1 MHTKVSQTY
10 LDTQGHVCT
19 PAYCCHACVLTHT
32 QQRQLCTHVPS
43 QPGTQNL
50 PNILSMCTHTRMGMQ
65 SCGQTVQYPEQVQL
79 GRQSPAGQ
87 TRAEEDVAWLS
98 GSQCLGSPPHPH
110 PHPPHLGPGPIQQ
123 PSCRRSPLTLLFDLS
138 LHPCWSQTHSFS
150 HSPALIKHQLCPRL
164 GARLWQ

>member
-1 MHTKVSQTY
+1 MCTRRCHRHTWIHKDTCAPQLTAATHVFSHTHNRGSSAPMFLHNQEHKTY
-10 LDTQGHVCT
+10 LI
-19 PAYCCHACVLTHT
+19 YSACA
-32 QQRQLCTHVPS
+32 
-43 QPGTQNL
+43 
-50 PNILSMCTHTRMGMQ
+50 HTRMGMQ
-65 SCGQTVQYPEQVQL
+65 SCGQTVQYPGQVQL

-164 GARLWQ
+164 GARLRQ